1 MLFFLKDN
9 GTSLRY
15 GDSSMSS
22 LTILSNSLTPNQT
35 YQFMVYM
42 ENLRNSSIRATG
54 YLLVQ
59 VDNTQPQ
66 LIVIA

>member
-1 MLFFLKDN
+1 
-9 GTSLRY
+9 
-15 GDSSMSS
+15 MSS